1 MPGFILIR
9 GKFDNNIVNYQSS
22 KYLVENLEYNDLFIQ
37 RRTIKK
43 FLDDK
48 VFKQNNEFLVVTEGV
63 IFNKLELEKKYEKDN
78 FFETIIEMYK
88 KNGETFF
95 NEFRGSFSGIFIDKK
110 SNKKLIYTDHI
121 GTKPIFYHNDNIIA
135 SDIKWIVEILRN
147 NKKSYSFDQIGA
159 YCLLTYGFMIDKMTL
174 IKEVK
179 RLLAGNYIIL
189 ENTNQDIKEYFKLE
203 NIPNTEEKDEEIVEN
218 IDKLFKQAIEREV
231 SKNYEYGY
239 EDLAPLSAGL
249 DSRMTVF
256 GLSKNKK
263 TNNLLTFTYSES
275 NYFDEKTPKKIAD
288 DLRINWMFKSLDNG
302 LNLFLLEKVIEI
314 NNGLCLYIGGAQVLD
329 MFQNINIDKKGII
342 HTGMLGDATV
352 GTYQEKL
359 KKDSFKIG
367 DGAYSKKLITKLER
381 NLNLED
387 MKKYSNQELFKMN
400 IRGFLGMNMGSPIIF
415 QDSLESFSPF
425 YDLEFISYC
434 LTIPVEKRFGH
445 YIYDKWILSKYP
457 EASKYL
463 HNGKRKIGDKTIEI
477 LGRNIPRR
485 EVFNKIL
492 KFILRKLKIIK
503 NDLETRHH
511 MNPVDYWYN
520 TNNKLKLYFDNYYEE
535 NLKLLKKDVELKK
548 DMEFLYN
555 TGTSIEKT
563 QVLSLLA
570 AIKLYFDEV

>member
-1 MPGFILIR
+1 MSGFVLIK
-9 GKFDNNIVNYQSS
+9 GKLDNNIVNHQSS

-48 VFKQNNEFLVVTEGV
+48 VFKQNDEYLIVTEGV
-63 IFNKLELEKKYEKDN
+63 IFNKLDLIKKYKKDN

-110 SNKKLIYTDHI
+110 NNKQLIFTDHI
-121 GTKPIFYHNDNIIA
+121 GTKPIFYNNNNNIIIIS
-135 SDIKWIVEILRN
+135 SDITWITDVLKN

-159 YCLLTYGFMIDKMTL
+159 YCLLTYGFMIDEMTL
-174 IKEVK
+174 IKEIK
-179 RLLAGNYIIL
+179 RLLAGNYIVL
-189 ENTNQDIKEYFKLE
+189 ENGKENIKEYFKLK
-203 NIPNTEEKDEEIVEN
+203 NTPNKEETDEEIIEN
-218 IDKLFKQAIEREV
+218 IDMLFKQAIERQV
-231 SKNYEYGY
+231 NKNYEYGY

-256 GLSKNKK
+256 ALTKNKK
-263 TNNLLTFTYSES
+263 VNNLLTFTYSES
-275 NYFDEKTPKKIAD
+275 NYFDEKIPKQIAD
-288 DLRINWMFKSLDNG
+288 DLGINWLFKSLDNG
-302 LNLFLLEKVIEI
+302 LNLFLLEETIKI
-314 NNGLCLYIGGAQVLD
+314 NNGLCLFGGGAQVLD

-342 HTGMLGDATV
+342 HTGMIGDVVV
-352 GTYQEKL
+352 GTFYEKIKNNNIYQ
-359 KKDSFKIG
+359 IG
-367 DGAYSKKLITKLER
+367 EGAYSKKLIKKIEKI
-381 NLNLED
+381 EI
-387 MKKYSNQELFKMN
+387 KKYDNQEIFKFYT
-400 IRGFLGMNMGSPIIF
+400 RGFLGANMGSPIIF

-445 YIYDKWILSKYP
+445 CIYDKWILSKYP

-477 LGRNIPRR
+477 LGRNISRR

-520 TNNKLKLYFDNYYEE
+520 TNDKLKLYFDNYYEE
-535 NLKLLKKDVELKK
+535 NLKLLKKDVELKENI
-548 DMEFLYN
+548 EFLYK